1 MPPATAKPVPPPV
14 PAKPPAPQR
23 RPTPPHLPAQ
33 ASQPPKGN
41 GRQQPADFSTL
52 PPAIAQSLAK
62 LAGRTVPPLSREE
75 AAAASADAGEPPS
88 EDKPRQ
94 S

>member
-1 MPPATAKPVPPPV
+1 V
-14 PAKPPAPQR
+14 
-23 RPTPPHLPAQ
+23 
-33 ASQPPKGN
+33 
-41 GRQQPADFSTL
+41 DFSSL
-52 PPAIAQSLAK
+52 PPAIAESLAK

-75 AAAASADAGEPPS
+75 AGEAGEPPG